1 MGALAERLLA
11 VAACLAVVASSPL
24 PKAIC
29 GYESCPV
36 PKEGMTNVHLI
47 AHSHDDVGW
56 LKTVDQ
62 YFYGQNNSIKPVGV
76 QYIIDS
82 VVNELPKD
90 PSRRFIYVETAYFRQ
105 WWNNRDQEAREKV
118 EALVES
124 GQLEI
129 ISGGWAMHDEAVTHY
144 QSIIDQFTWGFKNLD
159 DMFNTSCARP
169 KIGWQIDPFGHARE
183 TASIMAM
190 MGFDGLFF
198 ARLDHADKNNRFKN
212 QGLEMVW
219 KTSPDHGAPS
229 YLFTSANHDILYHSP
244 IGFCFD
250 ILCEDEP
257 IIDDSNSPDYN
268 VDRRVNSFIEF
279 IEKQSTYMKSNNILV
294 TMGID
299 FAYQQASYWF
309 NNLDRLIKYTNER
322 QAEGGKINL
331 LYSTPSCY
339 LKAVHEAGLEWPSK
353 EDDFFPYSSDEY
365 SYWTGYFTS
374 RPTLKFMERKGNNLL
389 QVCKQLSVLADLRE
403 EKWEDLASLREA
415 MGIMQHHDAITGTEK
430 QHVAEDYA
438 LRLHRSMEHC
448 RQTAENALN
457 KLTAKEGSAEVQF
470 HSCLFTNVSQCDT
483 SEQAEKFVVTL
494 YNPLA
499 QQTSMFVR
507 LPVQDFQY
515 QVRNELGELIDTQM
529 LKIPTP
535 VQNMPGRESSATQ
548 ELVFQAENLPPLG
561 FKSYRVEKINTASPP
576 PQPSEELVI
585 ANDVIEVTF
594 DADLK
599 RLSSVKDIAAD
610 KTYMV
615 SQDFQYY
622 EALEGDNLGAARRAS
637 GAYIFRPVNHQ
648 KFPVSDSPPTIETY
662 TGALVSEIH
671 QEWNDWVSLVTRIY
685 KGTNHVELEWTVGP
699 IPIDDDI
706 GKEVISLVSLS
717 GWETNGKFYTDSN
730 GRQILERNR
739 NLRPTWD
746 FDPSLEPVAGNYYPI
761 TTAISIRNHAANSEN
776 EELAII
782 TDRAQGGSSIE
793 NGTLEIML
801 HRRLLFDDDKGVEEA
816 LNETAF
822 GEGLVARGK
831 QILLFGQTEAHPTS
845 IYKTRRLV
853 RDSMVLAPWL
863 FVTPTD
869 LTPTQWGEQ
878 YNTFYTGLRKEVP
891 PNVNLLT
898 LEPWNGEG
906 MLVRV
911 EHFLEKNDDP
921 ELSQPINV
929 PLMGLIDRINE
940 EMAIG
945 ETILGANQWLSDNV
959 RLEFKIEGEESA
971 SQQLPRPDPNEDLA
985 NLTLNPMQIRTFIV
999 QTRSSATMA
1008 APCCILLLALAILRI
1023 NI

>member
-1 MGALAERLLA
+1 MGALDRFF
-11 VAACLAVVASSPL
+11 VAAFCVTLASSSPM
-24 PKAIC
+24 PKATC
-29 GYESCPV
+29 GYQSCPV
-36 PKEGMTNVHLI
+36 PKDGLMNVHLI
-47 AHSHDDVGW
+47 AHTHDDVGW

-62 YFYGQNNSIKPVGV
+62 YYYGDRNSIQQVGV

-82 VVNELPKD
+82 VVAELPKD

-105 WWNNRDQEAREKV
+105 WWDKQNQETREKV

-124 GQLEI
+124 GQLEF

-144 QSIIDQFTWGFKNLD
+144 QSIIDQFTWGFKILD
-159 DMFNTSCARP
+159 DMFNTSCVRP

-183 TASIMAM
+183 TASMMAM

-198 ARLDHADKNNRFKN
+198 ARLDQADKNNRFDKKE
-212 QGLEMVW
+212 LELVW
-219 KTSPDHGAPS
+219 KASANHGAAS
-229 YLFTSANHDILYHSP
+229 YLFTSANHDFYYPPS
-244 IGFCFD
+244 GFCFD
-250 ILCEDEP
+250 ILCFDEP
-257 IIDDSNSPDYN
+257 IIDDLYSPGYN
-268 VDRRVNSFIEF
+268 VDRRVDSFISY
-279 IEKQSTYMKSNNILV
+279 IEKQSAYMKTNNILV
-294 TMGID
+294 TMGTD
-299 FAYQQASYWF
+299 FSYQQASYWY

-322 QAEGGKINL
+322 QAEGGQLNL
-331 LYSTPSCY
+331 MYSTPSCY
-339 LKAVHEAGLEWPSK
+339 LKAVHDAGQEWTSK
-353 EDDFFPYSSDEY
+353 EDDFFPYSSDDY

-374 RPTLKFMERKGNNLL
+374 RPTLKFMERKGNNFL
-389 QVCKQLSVLADLRE
+389 QVCKQLTVLADLRE

-448 RQTAENALN
+448 HQTTDKALN
-457 KLTAKEGSAEVQF
+457 KLTVKEGSAEVQF
-470 HSCLFTNVSQCDT
+470 HSCLFTNVSKCDT

-499 QQTSMFVR
+499 QATSMFVR
-507 LPVQDFQY
+507 LPVQDFEY
-515 QVRNELGELIDTQM
+515 QVRNELGVLIDTQM

-535 VQNMPGRESSATQ
+535 VLSIPGRQSSATQ
-548 ELVFQAENLPPLG
+548 ELLFQAENLPALG
-561 FKSYRVEKINTASPP
+561 FKSYRVEKSNTASPP

-599 RLSSVKDIAAD
+599 RLSSVRDIAAD
-610 KTYMV
+610 KTYAV

-622 EALEGDNLGAARRAS
+622 EAVEGDNLGADRRAS
-637 GAYIFRPVNHQ
+637 GAYIFRPVNNQ
-648 KFPVSDSPPTIETY
+648 KIPVSGSPPIIETY
-662 TGALVSEIH
+662 SGELVSEIH
-671 QEWNDWVSLVTRIY
+671 QVWNEWVSSVTRIY
-685 KGTNHVELEWTVGP
+685 KGVNHVELEWTVGP
-699 IPIDDDI
+699 IPIDDDT
-706 GKEVISLVSLS
+706 GKEIINLVSVS

-730 GRQILERNR
+730 GREILERNR
-739 NLRPTWD
+739 DLRPTWD
-746 FDPSLEPVAGNYYPI
+746 FDPSFEPVAGNYYPI
-761 TTAISIRNHAANSEN
+761 TTSISIRNHAANSEN

-793 NGTLEIML
+793 NGTLEVML
-801 HRRLLFDDDKGVEEA
+801 HRRLLFDDDKGVAEP

-863 FVTPTD
+863 FITPTD

-878 YNTFYTGLRKEVP
+878 YNTFYTGLRREVP

-945 ETILGANQWLSDNV
+945 ETILGGNQWLSDNV
-959 RLEFKIEGEESA
+959 RLEFKIEGEEST
-971 SQQLPRPDPNEDLA
+971 SQQLPRPDPNEDMA
-985 NLTLNPMQIRTFIV
+985 NITLNPMQIRTFIV
-999 QTRSSATMA
+999 QTRSSATMT
-1008 APCCILLLALAILRI
+1008 APCFILLLALAILTII